1 MNRRRSLTALF
12 ALIGSMASSVGA
24 SAQDDTTALAKKLAN
39 PISSLIS
46 VPFQFNY
53 NGGLGPDEDGSQY
66 YANVQPVIPIALND
80 DWNVISRTILPIVY
94 QSDLSPTSGTQ
105 FGLGDLTQS
114 FFLSP
119 SHSPDGIT
127 WGIGPVVA
135 VPTATDDLL
144 GSGKLSIGPTGVALW
159 QGSGWTV
166 GALANQLWSVA
177 GPDGRAPVSASF
189 VQPFVSY
196 TTKDAWTF
204 SINTESTYN
213 WETSAWS
220 VPINAQVAKI
230 VKFGKLPVQLFA
242 GVRYWAT
249 SPDDVG
255 PTGFGAR

>member
-114 FFLSP
+114 LFLSP
-119 SHSPDGIT
+119 SHLQRDH
-127 WGIGPVVA
+127 
-135 VPTATDDLL
+135 
-144 GSGKLSIGPTGVALW
+144 
-159 QGSGWTV
+159 V
-166 GALANQLWSVA
+166 GHRSCRR
-177 GPDGRAPVSASF
+177 RA
-189 VQPFVSY
+189 
-196 TTKDAWTF
+196 D
-204 SINTESTYN
+204 
-213 WETSAWS
+213 
-220 VPINAQVAKI
+220 
-230 VKFGKLPVQLFA
+230 
-242 GVRYWAT
+242 RH
-249 SPDDVG
+249 
-255 PTGFGAR
+255 